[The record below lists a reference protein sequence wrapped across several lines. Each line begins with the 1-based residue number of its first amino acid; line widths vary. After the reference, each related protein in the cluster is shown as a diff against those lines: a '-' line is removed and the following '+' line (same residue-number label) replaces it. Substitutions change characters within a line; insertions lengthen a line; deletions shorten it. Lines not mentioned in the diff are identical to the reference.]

1 MHEKFFVLFLV
12 VVFIFLSLTYPSNVE
27 GYHLN
32 PYFERY
38 LKNPQM
44 HTAVGIASYGLYP
57 TSSGFS
63 RYTIETDKIMAK
75 ATVNSLQAQDRS
87 SSSLLPASNSKCITG
102 QEYQPLNSDIQNG
115 ANLQFNVMMQVITT
129 KGSQTIWLQ
138 DTDRFNTI
146 QMTVNMPHDIVANL
160 TSGGSE
166 NISYGNGVVNPLQHG
181 IEYYEYEGTCYRYS
195 LPLTITY
202 EIDVH
207 KISGSMVQVIFKNDG
222 RSFDTVY
229 LPIPNVESAH
239 IVVTPNQQEIP
250 YDAEFVWSGYCCS
263 QESAFTQ
270 MNSTLSMYY
279 EGDDNK
285 LHGFPSLFTFGTN
298 TAETASNLL
307 VKRDNQKIQVVTG
320 RNNNTFLEREKNST
334 FTTTL
339 RGSTTI
345 PPWIK
350 NTAKWWSE
358 GQIGDTDFIKGMQYL
373 IQNGIMYV
381 PVTQYSSGTEQH
393 IPTWIR
399 SNAGLWAGG
408 QISDGEFIRAIQYLI
423 SNNIIHI
430 NP

>member
-1 MHEKFFVLFLV
+1 MREKFFVLFLV
-12 VVFIFLSLTYPSNVE
+12 VLIFLSLIYPVNVE

-38 LKNPQM
+38 LKNPRM
-44 HTAVGIASYGLYP
+44 HTAVGIASYGLYS
-57 TSSGFS
+57 TSNGFG
-63 RYTIETDKIMAK
+63 RYTIETDRIIAK
-75 ATVNSLQAQDRS
+75 ATVNSLQAYDRS

-102 QEYQPLNSDIQNG
+102 QEYQPSNSDIQNG
-115 ANLQFNVMMQVITT
+115 ANLQFNAMMQVITT
-129 KGSQTIWLQ
+129 EGSQTIWLQ
-138 DTDRFNTI
+138 DTARFNTI
-146 QMTVNMPHDIVANL
+146 QMTVNIPRDIVANL
-160 TSGGSE
+160 TSGGNE
-166 NISYGNGVVNPLQHG
+166 NTSYGNGVVNPLQRG

-207 KISGSMVQVIFKNDG
+207 KISGSSVQVIFKNDG

-229 LPIPNVESAH
+229 LPIPNVESAY
-239 IVVTPNQQEIP
+239 IVVTPNQHDIP

-279 EGDDNK
+279 EGKDNK

-298 TAETASNLL
+298 TAETANNLL
-307 VKRDNQKIQVVTG
+307 VKRDSQGIHVVTG
-320 RNNNTFLEREKNST
+320 RNNNILLEWEKNST
-334 FTTTL
+334 SITTL
-339 RGSTTI
+339 RGNTTI
-345 PPWIK
+345 PPWVK

-381 PVTQYSSGTEQH
+381 PVTQYNSGTAQQ

-399 SNAGLWAGG
+399 NNAGLWADG
-408 QISDGEFIRAIQYLI
+408 QISDGEFIRAMQYLV
-423 SNNIIHI
+423 SNDIIHI